1 MSKHFRASGL
11 NRERGL
17 LEMYEVDP
25 ERADALV
32 FGRRTPLG
40 RRGFLRKVGLSTMC
54 IAVGASIPF
63 ARYMP
68 SGLIPVAFASEID

>member
-1 MSKHFRASGL
+1 MSKQVRASGL

-40 RRGFLRKVGLSTMC
+40 RRGFLKKAGLSTMC
-54 IAVGASIPF
+54 AALGAIIPF

-68 SGLIPVAFASEID
+68 SGFT